1 MSNDEK
7 TPSAPKATE
16 TEPARRKMVRPPT
29 GGTAQGRGMGTQIK
43 TADKKSMSSIQWI
56 KRQLADPWSE
66 KARAEGW
73 RSRAAFKFSEIDDRF
88 HLVKKGSR
96 VIDLGAAPG
105 GWVQVCVNRGAGAVV
120 GVDLLP
126 IEPIP
131 GSTLIQADFTDPG
144 VDQQL
149 IDALGGPPDLV
160 LSDMA
165 HNTVG
170 HRQTDHLKIIALI
183 EIAAGLRHPDPAA
196 GRGLRD
202 QEFPGRRR
210 RPGAGRPPRQLPGR
224 EVRQARGQP
233 EGLVGG
239 LSGGAE
245 QAVGRWARRQFG
257 KPSPNRRRSAPPPGR
272 RSLGGSVA
280 GRGAAGPVGADR
292 AAGAGLAGQSLARGR
307 RRAAEVRGRPA

>member
-1 MSNDEK
+1 MSDDDKPEPA
-7 TPSAPKATE
+7 PS
-16 TEPARRKMVRPPT
+16 EPARRKMVRPPT
-29 GGTAQGRGMGTQIK
+29 GGTAAGRGMGTQIK

-105 GWVQVCVNRGAGAVV
+105 GWVQVCVNRGAAAVV

-131 GSTLIQADFTDPG
+131 GSILIQADFTEAG

-149 IDALGGPPDLV
+149 LEALGGAPDLV

-183 EIAAGLRHPDPAA
+183 EIAAEFAIKTLRPGGHFVTKNFQGGDAGHVLADLRANFQDVKYVKPAA
-196 GRGLRD
+196 SRKGSS
-202 QEFPGRRR
+202 
-210 RPGAGRPPRQLPGR
+210 
-224 EVRQARGQP
+224 EVY
-233 EGLVGG
+233 LVA
-239 LSGGAE
+239 LNK
-245 QAVGRWARRQFG
+245 R
-257 KPSPNRRRSAPPPGR
+257 
-272 RSLGGSVA
+272 
-280 GRGAAGPVGADR
+280 
-292 AAGAGLAGQSLARGR
+292 
-307 RRAAEVRGRPA
+307 

>member
-1 MSNDEK
+1 MSDDDKPEPA
-7 TPSAPKATE
+7 PS
-16 TEPARRKMVRPPT
+16 EPARRKMVRPPT
-29 GGTAQGRGMGTQIK
+29 GGTAAGRGMGTQIK

-73 RSRAAFKFSEIDDRF
+73 RSRAAFKFREIDDRF

-105 GWVQVCVNRGAGAVV
+105 GWVQVCVNRGAAAVV

-131 GSTLIQADFTDPG
+131 GSILIQADFTEAG

-149 IDALGGPPDLV
+149 IEALGGAPDLV

-183 EIAAGLRHPDPAA
+183 EIAAEFAIKTLRPGGHFVTKNFQGGDAGHVLADLRANFQDVKYVKPAA
-196 GRGLRD
+196 SRKGSS
-202 QEFPGRRR
+202 
-210 RPGAGRPPRQLPGR
+210 
-224 EVRQARGQP
+224 EVY
-233 EGLVGG
+233 LVA
-239 LSGGAE
+239 LNK
-245 QAVGRWARRQFG
+245 R
-257 KPSPNRRRSAPPPGR
+257 
-272 RSLGGSVA
+272 
-280 GRGAAGPVGADR
+280 
-292 AAGAGLAGQSLARGR
+292 
-307 RRAAEVRGRPA
+307 